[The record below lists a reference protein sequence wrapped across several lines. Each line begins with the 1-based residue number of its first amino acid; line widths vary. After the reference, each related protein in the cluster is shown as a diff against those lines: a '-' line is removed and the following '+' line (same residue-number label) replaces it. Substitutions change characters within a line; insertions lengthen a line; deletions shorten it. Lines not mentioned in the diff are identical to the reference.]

1 MENIRDIILGAR
13 AERQEHMLKGFAP
26 VADETESDKVE
37 KGDNVFEKMADAI
50 EKSCSDDAEE
60 APQAEIEKSDIMNA
74 ISGYD
79 SNIKFGK
86 LGKEIKAKLKAE
98 VLPPLNAKLQVL
110 SAESRVNS
118 RSVAAYLLKAFP
130 RGGRPKSRW
139 SCRSVSSAGKTVIAT
154 PVLNWPARLSARKK
168 RTRLLPKCAVAARST
183 TKRYANTPMWL
194 PTSRRVKFSR
204 PIFPTTNAISCR
216 LAS

>member
-60 APQAEIEKSDIMNA
+60 ALQAEIEKSDIMNA

-86 LGKEIKAKLKAE
+86 LGKEIKAKL
-98 VLPPLNAKLQVL
+98 
-110 SAESRVNS
+110 
-118 RSVAAYLLKAFP
+118 
-130 RGGRPKSRW
+130 
-139 SCRSVSSAGKTVIAT
+139 
-154 PVLNWPARLSARKK
+154 
-168 RTRLLPKCAVAARST
+168 
-183 TKRYANTPMWL
+183 
-194 PTSRRVKFSR
+194 
-204 PIFPTTNAISCR
+204 
-216 LAS
+216 